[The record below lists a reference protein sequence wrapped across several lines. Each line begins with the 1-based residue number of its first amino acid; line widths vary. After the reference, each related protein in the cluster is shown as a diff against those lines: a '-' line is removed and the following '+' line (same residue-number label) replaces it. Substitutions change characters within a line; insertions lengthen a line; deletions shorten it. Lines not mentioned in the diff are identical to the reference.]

1 MSQSDRK
8 KWNARYARLRDAEI
22 GSPTPLLMKAL
33 RDRGSATGRALDLAC
48 GSGRNAFALAEAGY
62 RVDAVDVSAEG
73 IERGRRTAGARG
85 LDINWLVADLDEGLP
100 VANSYDLIVM
110 IRYLDLALLEAAIGL
125 LKPGGSLVAELHLD
139 AGDSGRELSGPRNPA
154 FLATPG
160 ALLAV
165 CAGLEV
171 LYQEEGRVAS
181 SDGRTEALARVI
193 GRRADQ
199 SGVV

>member
-62 RVDAVDVSAEG
+62 RVDAVDVSMEG
-73 IERGRRTAGARG
+73 VERGRRAAGERG
-85 LDINWLVADLDEGLP
+85 LAINWLIADLDNGLP
-100 VANSYDLIVM
+100 VAGPYDLVVM

-125 LKPGGSLVAELHLD
+125 LQPGGWLVAEVHLD
-139 AGDSGRELSGPRNPA
+139 AGISGLQLAGPRNPA
-154 FLATPG
+154 FLAAPG
-160 ALLAV
+160 ALLKV

-171 LYQEEGRVAS
+171 MHQEEGRVAIP
-181 SDGRTEALARVI
+181 DGRTEALARVI
-193 GRRADQ
+193 GRRPD
-199 SGVV
+199 